1 MSYTQTTAVGR
12 FVADPEIKPYGT
24 EGKVLAR
31 FRIAVNLDKENSA
44 FYNCV
49 AFAGTASVVQRFCQK
64 GKQVLVEGVFKNN
77 DYDKDVNGTPVRMY
91 GMELTVNRLV
101 LLGDATGGGGQGP
114 RNPQQQQQQ
123 QYQQQAPAAQGFGGF
138 NQTQAA
144 PAAPASPFS
153 GFGTIGEDDLPFN

>member
-101 LLGDATGGGGQGP
+101 LLGDATGGGQGP
-114 RNPQQQQQQ
+114 RNPQQQQQ

-144 PAAPASPFS
+144 PAAPAGPFS
-153 GFGTIGEDDLPFN
+153 GFGSIGEDDLPF

>member
-123 QYQQQAPAAQGFGGF
+123 QAPAAQGFGGF
-138 NQTQAA
+138 SQTQ
-144 PAAPASPFS
+144 AAPASPFS
-153 GFGTIGEDDLPFN
+153 GFGTIGEDDLPFD

>member
-101 LLGDATGGGGQGP
+101 LLGDATAGGGQGP

-123 QYQQQAPAAQGFGGF
+123 QAPATQGFGGF

-153 GFGTIGEDDLPFN
+153 GFGSIGEDDLPF

>member
-101 LLGDATGGGGQGP
+101 LLGDATGGGAGGQGP

-123 QYQQQAPAAQGFGGF
+123 APATQGFGGF

-153 GFGTIGEDDLPFN
+153 GFGTIGEDDLPF

>member
-101 LLGDATGGGGQGP
+101 LLGDANAGGGQGP
-114 RNPQQQQQQ
+114 LNPQQQQQQ
-123 QYQQQAPAAQGFGGF
+123 QAPATQGFGGF

-144 PAAPASPFS
+144 PAAGPFS
-153 GFGTIGEDDLPFN
+153 GFGTIGQDDLPF

>member
-101 LLGDATGGGGQGP
+101 LLGDATGGGGQGA
-114 RNPQQQQQQ
+114 RNPQQ
-123 QYQQQAPAAQGFGGF
+123 QQQAPAAQGFGGF

-153 GFGTIGEDDLPFN
+153 GFGSIGEDDLPF

>member
-101 LLGDATGGGGQGP
+101 LLGDATGGGAGGQGP

-123 QYQQQAPAAQGFGGF
+123 APATQGFGGF

-153 GFGTIGEDDLPFN
+153 GFGTIGEDDLPFD

>member
-101 LLGDATGGGGQGP
+101 LLGDANAGGGQGP
-114 RNPQQQQQQ
+114 RNPQQQQQ
-123 QYQQQAPAAQGFGGF
+123 QQQAPAAQGFGGF

-144 PAAPASPFS
+144 PASPFS
-153 GFGTIGEDDLPFN
+153 GFGSIGEDDLPF

>member
-101 LLGDATGGGGQGP
+101 LLGDASGGGQGP
-114 RNPQQQQQQ
+114 RNPQQQQ
-123 QYQQQAPAAQGFGGF
+123 QQQAPAAQGFGGF
-138 NQTQAA
+138 NQTQVAPAA

-153 GFGTIGEDDLPFN
+153 GFGTIGEDDLPF

>member
-101 LLGDATGGGGQGP
+101 LLGDATGGGGQGA

-123 QYQQQAPAAQGFGGF
+123 QQAPAQGFGGF
-138 NQTQAA
+138 NQT

-153 GFGTIGEDDLPFN
+153 GFGSIGEDDLPF

>member
-101 LLGDATGGGGQGP
+101 LLGDATSGGGQGP
-114 RNPQQQQQQ
+114 RNPQQQQ
-123 QYQQQAPAAQGFGGF
+123 APATQGFGGF

-153 GFGTIGEDDLPFN
+153 GFGSIGEDDLPF

>member
-49 AFAGTASVVQRFCQK
+49 AFAGTASAVQRFCQK

-101 LLGDATGGGGQGP
+101 LLGDASGGGGQGP

-123 QYQQQAPAAQGFGGF
+123 QQQAPAAQGFGGF

-144 PAAPASPFS
+144 PAAGPFS
-153 GFGTIGEDDLPFN
+153 GFGTIGQDDLPF